1 MSVALI
7 ATGVVVVT
15 SLPSPKP
22 PIQRPLAARMTP
34 SSPTPQTV
42 GVAVPEVEGLSAM
55 EAGMV
60 LDRVGL
66 LVVDAEPTP
75 GPPGKVVGTDPA
87 VSEIVDP
94 GTPIVLYVGA
104 SSDRMKD
111 ES

>member
-1 MSVALI
+1 L
-7 ATGVVVVT
+7 T
-15 SLPSPKP
+15 SPPSPREP
-22 PIQRPLAARMTP
+22 VRRPLAVRTTP

-42 GVAVPEVEGLSAM
+42 GVTVPEVEGLSAM

-66 LVVDAEPTP
+66 LVIDAEPTP

-87 VSEIVDP
+87 VSAIVQP
-94 GTPIVLYVGA
+94 GTPIVLYVGT
-104 SSDRMKD
+104 SSDRLKH